1 MNKDPE
7 PLTDTDPPTDADLTA
22 IITPLSALSTGMSRV
37 IAGKPAV
44 NRLAL
49 LQAVRYT
56 PGIRPS
62 RIAEALNLHQSQ
74 VTRQIQVLEDEGL
87 LEVAGDPED
96 GRSRILTLTAA
107 GEAEIDRL
115 TAYGMTKWHRF
126 VAGWDPAEVRE
137 LGRLLAKLHTSIID
151 DKNRNRRRQP

>member
-1 MNKDPE
+1 MNENPE
-7 PLTDTDPPTDADLTA
+7 PVADTDPPTDADLTA

-62 RIAEALNLHQSQ
+62 R
-74 VTRQIQVLEDEGL
+74 
-87 LEVAGDPED
+87 
-96 GRSRILTLTAA
+96 
-107 GEAEIDRL
+107 
-115 TAYGMTKWHRF
+115 
-126 VAGWDPAEVRE
+126 
-137 LGRLLAKLHTSIID
+137 
-151 DKNRNRRRQP
+151 